1 MQIRT
6 ILLALSIAGTI
17 GSAISV
23 WYVSSLKED
32 AQQKAEIDLRWS
44 IYSDAWNRIE
54 ATEIASFDAYNNEGD
69 RKGFKKNREVTE
81 TLKKYGVR
89 VK

>member
-6 ILLALSIAGTI
+6 ILLALSIAGTV

-23 WYVSSLKED
+23 WYVSSLKEE

-44 IYSDAWNRIE
+44 IYSDAWSRIE
-54 ATEIASFDAYNNEGD
+54 ATEFANFSEYLTCFQW
-69 RKGFKKNREVTE
+69 
-81 TLKKYGVR
+81 
-89 VK
+89 